1 MTPTA
6 HNYRNAAKQI
16 TVCHKCPLDSFV
28 LVLDKW
34 NRLSSC
40 FASLLTARVP
50 TEFWSETWVFVGEYV
65 DLQASAWVLPE
76 ERPLQH
82 CFSLLFEELKMKA
95 KYEGQVSMP
104 R

>member
-1 MTPTA
+1 M
-6 HNYRNAAKQI
+6 
-16 TVCHKCPLDSFV
+16 
-28 LVLDKW
+28 
-34 NRLSSC
+34 
-40 FASLLTARVP
+40 
-50 TEFWSETWVFVGEYV
+50 
-65 DLQASAWVLPE
+65 DLQASAWVLLE